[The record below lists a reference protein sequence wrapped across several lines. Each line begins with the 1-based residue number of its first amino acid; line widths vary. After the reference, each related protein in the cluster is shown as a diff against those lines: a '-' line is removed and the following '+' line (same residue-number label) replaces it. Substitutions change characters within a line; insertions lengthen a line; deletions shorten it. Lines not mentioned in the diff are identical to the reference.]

1 MKVHYKDL
9 LNFLSDTPSEDLISE
24 KLFQLGHEHE
34 LNNGIFDIEI
44 TPNRGDCL
52 SLLGLSRDL
61 NIFFGNKNNL
71 EIYDGPIDELN
82 LDFRNKSKIDCPK
95 ISFLEIEIANKSKKY
110 KPYLESYFTNLNQ
123 KKINFFTDI
132 SNYLSYEI
140 GQPTHCYDRKKIK
153 GQLTFQSLEIN
164 AKFTTLLKSD
174 ISLSGENCVF
184 LDNNE
189 IINLAGVMG
198 GLSTSCSD
206 DTETALIECAYFKP
220 ESIIG
225 KSVKYNLFSDAAY
238 KFERGVDISSQIF
251 TLRRFI
257 KIVSDHSEIKKISIK
272 TFDDYEPINDGIKI
286 DVNKINKILGT
297 EISEQDY
304 LHYLDKLGFEIRD
317 KIYPPEF
324 RSDIQHQN
332 DLSEEVARLIG
343 YNNISSKPIN
353 IESKNQNNAIS
364 KIDILRSFLTKNG
377 FTEVVNFPFVKEKS
391 IDSISIDNPLDS
403 TKRYMRTSLKSS
415 LIDDLLYNERRQK
428 ESIKLFEIS
437 EIYLQDEVS
446 SRIGI
451 IASGR
456 VADNYLDFSRKIDTK
471 YLDNIFNDDLD
482 MGIHFDLIPRDS
494 IDSKKKSKVFFA
506 EVNINEINDSF
517 FASTDYVQSNINF
530 VEYSEISEYP
540 SSTRDFSFLIQDAA
554 KVEEII
560 RYFEGFQV
568 RNLKD
573 SFMFDFYEN
582 TDTGEVKIGY
592 RFIFQ
597 SFTKTLEEKEIN
609 SLVSSILEPVLSIE
623 GVSIPGM

>member
-95 ISFLEIEIANKSKKY
+95 ISFLEIEIANKSKNY
-110 KPYLESYFTNLNQ
+110 KPYLEDYFTNLNQ

-164 AKFTTLLKSD
+164 AKFTTLLKTD

-189 IINLAGVMG
+189 VINLAGVMG

-238 KFERGVDISSQIF
+238 KFERVDISSQIF

-304 LHYLDKLGFEIRD
+304 LHYLDKLGFKIRD

-391 IDSISIDNPLDS
+391 KDSISIDNPLDS
-403 TKRYMRTSLKSS
+403 NKRYMRTSLKSS

-482 MGIHFDLIPRDS
+482 MGMHFDLIPRDS

-506 EVNINEINDSF
+506 EVNLNEINDSF
-517 FASTDYVQSNINF
+517 FASNDYVQNNINF

-540 SSTRDFSFLIQDAA
+540 SSTRDFSFLIQDAT

-582 TDTGEVKIGY
+582 TDTGEGKIGY